1 MHCNPAKSAPPNAC
15 GPPLPNSIL
24 LLNVIPVFL
33 GPSVVITMGIWVFK
47 RKGSDYVG
55 FQALQAFIFQVAIAF
70 LAIILGMVI
79 DPAAALIVLI
89 LPIIYSMYGAY
100 RCNQGHEFRYVFI
113 GDFLTSIITKDK

>member
-1 MHCNPAKSAPPNAC
+1 MQPGEISSSERMWAALAH
-15 GPPLPNSIL
+15 SIL

-55 FQALQAFIFQVAIAF
+55 FQALQAFIFQVAVAF

-100 RCNQGHEFRYVFI
+100 RCNQGHEFRYVVI

>member
-1 MHCNPAKSAPPNAC
+1 MQPGEISSSDRMWAALAH
-15 GPPLPNSIL
+15 SIL

-55 FQALQAFIFQVAIAF
+55 FQALQAFIFQVAVAF

-79 DPAAALIVLI
+79 DPAAALVVLV

-100 RCNQGHEFRYVFI
+100 RCNKGQEFRYVFI
-113 GDFLTSIITKDK
+113 GDFLTSMITKDK